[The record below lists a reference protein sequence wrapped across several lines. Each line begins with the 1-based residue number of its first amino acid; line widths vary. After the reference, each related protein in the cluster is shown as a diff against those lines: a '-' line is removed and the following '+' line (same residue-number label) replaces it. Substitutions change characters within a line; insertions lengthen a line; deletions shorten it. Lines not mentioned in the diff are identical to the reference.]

1 MIGGGIPPDPAV
13 EPVDVV
19 LGRTVERRP
28 RGERSP
34 WVGGSRDLHAADGVL
49 HRGHLEPAGN
59 LVHARRQTEIAPG
72 DRIASCDR
80 CGVRHARDPVRAVI
94 ETPLRRTGEVARGY
108 TGDEPVPTFAE
119 WAGRLVRRLYAV
131 DVEKVVPVELVL
143 GHVDL
148 VCKAVLDVC
157 GFI

>member
-1 MIGGGIPPDPAV
+1 
-13 EPVDVV
+13 
-19 LGRTVERRP
+19 
-28 RGERSP
+28 
-34 WVGGSRDLHAADGVL
+34 
-49 HRGHLEPAGN
+49 
-59 LVHARRQTEIAPG
+59 APG
-72 DRIASCDR
+72 DRIASRDR

-157 GFI
+157 GFIDVVSRSVVLGYG